1 MTTHVPEKQ
10 RFAQITIQT
19 SEENRNVVLL
29 FFPFIIS
36 NVFDRIQMF
45 QNFRTYDFILFNLYF
60 FLQKT
65 IMAAAYGY
73 EKVEQQ
79 HVNNEVKLDDI
90 ELKKYKDEL
99 YNLKGEEY
107 DDDEE
112 VGEEEIIEE
121 STLENAR

>member
-45 QNFRTYDFILFNLYF
+45 QNFRTYDFILFNLYI

-90 ELKKYKDEL
+90 ELKKYKDEH
-99 YNLKGEEY
+99 YNLKGEA

-121 STLENAR
+121 STLKDAR